1 MYFIDEYTCNS
12 HNDFKK
18 MINLQSGNFY
28 LQAAY
33 DNIYQLLYF
42 MTFSNS
48 KNELLFK
55 DDHKRY
61 QVEESFRIIDFIK
74 KHKEN
79 IIVKELNELYKN
91 KMVII
96 RKSNNYV
103 KHNGQLEDYDKN
115 TAEAYEVEIDE
126 ADILQSISLAKY
138 NLENNINPIV
148 SKVPKGKKIDL
159 NKLSHNIY
167 LIVGDL
173 LQILDKIM
181 ETYIDDTYRE
191 MIRITNNVYL

>member
-1 MYFIDEYTCNS
+1 
-12 HNDFKK
+12 
-18 MINLQSGNFY
+18 
-28 LQAAY
+28 
-33 DNIYQLLYF
+33 
-42 MTFSNS
+42 
-48 KNELLFK
+48 
-55 DDHKRY
+55 
-61 QVEESFRIIDFIK
+61 
-74 KHKEN
+74 
-79 IIVKELNELYKN
+79 
-91 KMVII
+91 MVII